1 MNQFRTFPKSN
12 FEIMAMV
19 DAESNGEIRE
29 EMYEELLRISKEHRG
44 GDYVGYDRSIHFVSA
59 IA

>member
-1 MNQFRTFPKSN
+1 
-12 FEIMAMV
+12 MV

-29 EMYEELLRISKEHRG
+29 EMYEELLRSSKEHRG